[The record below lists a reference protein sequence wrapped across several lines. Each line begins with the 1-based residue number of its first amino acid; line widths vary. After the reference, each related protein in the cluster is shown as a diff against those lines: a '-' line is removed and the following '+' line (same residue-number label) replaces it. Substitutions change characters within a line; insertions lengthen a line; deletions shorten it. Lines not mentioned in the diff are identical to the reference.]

1 MIIELPIEDIQ
12 NHFKNCAPRE
22 ACGVIV
28 NNYGVI
34 EYFPVTNIAKDK
46 EDFIMDTDEY
56 LSIYH
61 SKEIVGIVHSHV
73 NISCNPSKYDIIQ
86 CNAVQIPYYIFSYP
100 SMEMHVLEPQ

>member
-1 MIIELPIEDIQ
+1 MTIKLPTEEIE
-12 NHFKNCAPRE
+12 NHFKNTAPRE

-28 NNYGVI
+28 NNCGII
-34 EYFPVTNIAKDK
+34 EYPPVTNVAKEE

-56 LSIYH
+56 LSIYY
-61 SKEIVGIVHSHV
+61 SKEIVAIVHSHV
-73 NISCNPSKYDIIQ
+73 NISCNPSEYDIIQ